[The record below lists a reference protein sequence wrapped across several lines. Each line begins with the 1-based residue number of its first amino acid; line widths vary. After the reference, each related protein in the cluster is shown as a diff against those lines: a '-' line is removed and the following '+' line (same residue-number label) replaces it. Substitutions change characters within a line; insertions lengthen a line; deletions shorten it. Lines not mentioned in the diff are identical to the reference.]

1 MLTDSTVANSD
12 ADHTFMMFSATF
24 PKEAREAGKKLA
36 ALDHV
41 FIKVGRTGSTTM
53 NITQRVRVDPRC
65 SSNQTLTHP

>member
-1 MLTDSTVANSD
+1 
-12 ADHTFMMFSATF
+12 MMFSATF

-53 NITQRVRVDPRC
+53 NIKQQVSTESQPRW
-65 SSNQTLTHP
+65 